1 MAMKEGSSV
10 EQFAMRS
17 RAART
22 SSSEGFQND
31 MPTYKDV
38 VFIERKVKNGDTL
51 NKLAIKY
58 QVNVAEIKRVN
69 NMVSEQDFMALSK
82 VKIPVSRM
90 RMALGVQSA
99 LSQDEED
106 EILIDL
112 QILMTELHFC
122 EKIEAHEI
130 PVSRIFSIK
139 LILT

>member
-58 QVNVAEIKRVN
+58 QVNVSSVGFNKIFYLQYFSGSRNKT
-69 NMVSEQDFMALSK
+69 SE
-82 VKIPVSRM
+82 
-90 RMALGVQSA
+90 
-99 LSQDEED
+99 
-106 EILIDL
+106 
-112 QILMTELHFC
+112 
-122 EKIEAHEI
+122 
-130 PVSRIFSIK
+130 
-139 LILT
+139 